1 VVDDPTAREMA
12 EILGVREE
20 GSPGERL
27 EDLFVR
33 FQAQV
38 PYERSGP
45 PRGPGQLLRGFVDA
59 ETGGEGEERTDAFL
73 ALARSLGHELEV
85 HGAVSPGGGRR
96 VAVSRAG
103 GRLLLVDPG
112 FPFPC
117 LLPLDR
123 PGEEIPTGY
132 GKVRPEADGAGYRVI
147 IETRGKS
154 VEVARFGA
162 GPRDLP
168 TRRPSAP
175 SPPGRLGQRARF
187 RLLDDSLLRWRAGRM
202 EVTDYW
208 SRLTHPLGGGEKEIL
223 EALFRVPC
231 NDLAE
236 IPPDG
241 APVAL
246 AVYDF
251 VPLQKDR
258 LESRLACRPGPTD
271 GGLPGAAE
279 GSPITSRRWDFAE
292 LAGGTRV
299 KLTAEMV
306 PVPPRGPTETLRKTL
321 VFLLVSEILD
331 LSRD

>member
-1 VVDDPTAREMA
+1 MAREVA
-12 EILGVREE
+12 EILGARED
-20 GSPGERL
+20 GTPGERL

-38 PYERSGP
+38 PFQAI
-45 PRGPGQLLRGFVDA
+45 RGPRSPAELLRGFLDA
-59 ETGGEGEERTDAFL
+59 ETGGEGDERTEAFE
-73 ALARSLGHELEV
+73 ALARALGHELEERE
-85 HGAVSPGGGRR
+85 ADSPGGSRR
-96 VAVSRAG
+96 VALSRAD

-132 GKVRPEADGAGYRVI
+132 GKIRPEVNGGNGRVLV
-147 IETRGKS
+147 ETRGKS
-154 VEVARFGA
+154 MDVARLGT
-162 GPRDLP
+162 GPRE
-168 TRRPSAP
+168 PSGGPP
-175 SPPGRLGQRARF
+175 SPASDPWRLGERERF
-187 RLLDDSLLRWRAGRM
+187 RLLDDRLLRWRAGRM

-208 SRLTHPLGGGEKEIL
+208 SRLTHPLGGEEKEIL

-231 NDLAE
+231 ADLSE

-241 APVAL
+241 APVSL
-246 AVYDF
+246 SVYDF
-251 VPLQKDR
+251 VPLPKDL
-258 LESRLACRPGPTD
+258 LESRLDRLPGPSG

-279 GSPITSRRWDFAE
+279 GSPVTSRRWHLEE

-306 PVPPRGPTETLRKTL
+306 PVAPRGPTETLRKTL

-331 LSRD
+331 LARG